1 MPKLCSNYVQMQT
14 RLHMS
19 CIEMDVLP
27 YDWEYDAPKSSWT
40 HKYCAGLY
48 SEIPSEKRSNLSYWI
63 YIALFVLSL
72 NETQKNYTWCM

>member
-1 MPKLCSNYVQMQT
+1 MQT

-27 YDWEYDAPKSSWT
+27 YDLAYDAQKISWT
-40 HKYCAGLY
+40 RKSCAGLD
-48 SEIPSEKRSNLSYWI
+48 SDIPSEKRSNRSYWI

-72 NETQKNYTWCM
+72 NGI